1 MTVSALLLKVDSS
14 SVAKSPCLRD
24 VNSFFFCDFF
34 EPGKQG
40 HGLSLKWSV
49 RRE

>member
-14 SVAKSPCLRD
+14 LVAKSPCLRD